1 MLTVMII
8 IHTFMLLRLNIGQ
21 ERAFWDVYR
30 PPPGQLSTT
39 ELDIKKMLV
48 NLNECVNI
56 L

>member
-1 MLTVMII
+1 M
-8 IHTFMLLRLNIGQ
+8 NIFQ

-48 NLNECVNI
+48 NLNISLSIDHIPAKIC
-56 L
+56 LLSL